1 MKTVTLHQAKAH
13 LSSLLNEVEAGEEI
27 VVTRHGRPVA
37 RILAVGE
44 PRRPRQAGAWRS
56 SPAWDGFV
64 YDHTVV
70 APLTE
75 AELEAEG
82 WNG

>member
-1 MKTVTLHQAKAH
+1 MKTVSVYQAKAH

-37 RILAVGE
+37 RIQGVGA
-44 PRRPRQAGAWRS
+44 PRRPREAGAWRS
-56 SPAWDGFV
+56 SGAWEGFV
-64 YDHTVV
+64 YDHAIF